1 MPSFIEFPSPLGN
14 ITLQSDGE
22 FITGCDIGRASWQ
35 PESLSSPPA
44 ATMSP
49 PPLLVDAA
57 KQILDFLDGDR
68 VSFDL
73 HVEVSGTAFQHA
85 VWRTLARIPF
95 GSTMTYGEI
104 AVAVGVPRAGRAV
117 GAAVA
122 VNPVPLLVPC
132 HRVLGTRRNPV
143 GYDRGAG
150 LDTKLW
156 LLRHESIAF
165 QLTKPRVPSP
175 ETVR

>member
-1 MPSFIEFPSPLGN
+1 MPDIIAFPSPLGV
-14 ITLQSDGE
+14 ITLQSDAE

-35 PESLSSPPA
+35 PESLTSSRGA
-44 ATMSP
+44 ATP
-49 PPLLVDAA
+49 ATPFLRNAA

-73 HVEVSGTAFQHA
+73 QVEVTGTAFQHA
-85 VWRTLARIPF
+85 VWRTLATVPF
-95 GSTMTYGEI
+95 GATMSYGEI
-104 AVAVGVPRAGRAV
+104 ASAVGVPRAGRAV
-117 GAAVA
+117 GSAVA
-122 VNPVPLLVPC
+122 ANPVPLLVPC
-132 HRVLGTRRNPV
+132 HRVLGIRRNPV

-165 QLTKPRVPSP
+165 QLTKPRLPSLQSA
-175 ETVR
+175 R